1 MTFALILFAGMYVCL
16 LALPDYR
23 YITALVTA
31 CIFVVTGIL
40 PVSKVFFAVD
50 WNIILMLSGIMIV
63 VELFIESNMSM
74 RMAEKLLKTVPNV
87 KWAVVAL
94 SLFAGVV
101 SAFVDNVAT
110 VLMVA
115 PIGLEVCRKL
125 DTNPVPVIISIAV
138 SSNLQGAATLVGDTT
153 SILLGAAANMSFNDF
168 FVFLGKPSICLPTE
182 VGALMTI
189 PILLYIFRKNSDA
202 VHQEVTTV
210 VEDHVPS
217 VLMIGVVLSLIFASQ
232 FPDKPSITN
241 GLICMTFAVIGCIYE
256 SVRQKSTAFL
266 VEIFKEKFDYQTLLL
281 LAGLFIVIAG
291 ITEAGVIDAIAETF
305 VKVGG
310 NSLFGMYTLIVFA
323 SVVIS
328 AFVDNIPYVATML
341 PVVSGIAS
349 SMGVEPYLLYFG
361 LLIGATLGGNLTPVG
376 ASANITG
383 IGILQKEGY
392 EVSTKDFMR
401 IGVPFTLAAVLS
413 GYIVNWIFWS

>member
-74 RMAEKLLKTVPNV
+74 RMAEKLLKIVPNV

-125 DTNPVPVIISIAV
+125 DTTSTGYYFYCGIIV
-138 SSNLQGAATLVGDTT
+138 TRRVQQH
-153 SILLGAAANMSFNDF
+153 LLEIRQVF
-168 FVFLGKPSICLPTE
+168 FRRCSK
-182 VGALMTI
+182 
-189 PILLYIFRKNSDA
+189 
-202 VHQEVTTV
+202 
-210 VEDHVPS
+210 
-217 VLMIGVVLSLIFASQ
+217 
-232 FPDKPSITN
+232 
-241 GLICMTFAVIGCIYE
+241 YE
-256 SVRQKSTAFL
+256 F
-266 VEIFKEKFDYQTLLL
+266 
-281 LAGLFIVIAG
+281 
-291 ITEAGVIDAIAETF
+291 
-305 VKVGG
+305 
-310 NSLFGMYTLIVFA
+310 
-323 SVVIS
+323 
-328 AFVDNIPYVATML
+328 
-341 PVVSGIAS
+341 
-349 SMGVEPYLLYFG
+349 
-361 LLIGATLGGNLTPVG
+361 
-376 ASANITG
+376 
-383 IGILQKEGY
+383 
-392 EVSTKDFMR
+392 
-401 IGVPFTLAAVLS
+401 
-413 GYIVNWIFWS
+413 

>member
-74 RMAEKLLKTVPNV
+74 RMAEKLLKIVPNV

-189 PILLYIFRKNSDA
+189 PILLYIFRKNSDP

-232 FPDKPSITN
+232 FPNKPAITN
-241 GLICMTFAVIGCIYE
+241 GLICMAFAVIGCIYE
-256 SVRQKSTAFL
+256 SIRQ
-266 VEIFKEKFDYQTLLL
+266 
-281 LAGLFIVIAG
+281 
-291 ITEAGVIDAIAETF
+291 
-305 VKVGG
+305 
-310 NSLFGMYTLIVFA
+310 
-323 SVVIS
+323 
-328 AFVDNIPYVATML
+328 
-341 PVVSGIAS
+341 
-349 SMGVEPYLLYFG
+349 
-361 LLIGATLGGNLTPVG
+361 
-376 ASANITG
+376 
-383 IGILQKEGY
+383 
-392 EVSTKDFMR
+392 
-401 IGVPFTLAAVLS
+401 
-413 GYIVNWIFWS
+413 

>member
-74 RMAEKLLKTVPNV
+74 RMAEKLLKIVPNV

-189 PILLYIFRKNSDA
+189 PILLYIFRKNSDP

-256 SVRQKSTAFL
+256 SIRQKSTAFL

-310 NSLFGMYTLIVFA
+310 NSLFGM
-323 SVVIS
+323 
-328 AFVDNIPYVATML
+328 
-341 PVVSGIAS
+341 
-349 SMGVEPYLLYFG
+349 
-361 LLIGATLGGNLTPVG
+361 
-376 ASANITG
+376 
-383 IGILQKEGY
+383 
-392 EVSTKDFMR
+392 
-401 IGVPFTLAAVLS
+401 
-413 GYIVNWIFWS
+413 